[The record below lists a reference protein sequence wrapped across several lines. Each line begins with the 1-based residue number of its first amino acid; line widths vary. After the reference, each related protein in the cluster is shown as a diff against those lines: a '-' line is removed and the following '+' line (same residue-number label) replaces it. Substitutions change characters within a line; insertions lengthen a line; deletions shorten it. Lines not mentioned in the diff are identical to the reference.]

1 MVCELRGYTANF
13 HVGFDETTL
22 LLRARY
28 SDLSLDVMYC
38 YDLAK
43 HTEPSIQTAR
53 AVQAP
58 MEGTKPIVTNHL
70 APPDHYNVAFLYLAV
85 HEIRDSA
92 ERELCLRQLRESV
105 VPEGRVIVIEHAH
118 DLANF
123 LA

>member
-70 APPDHYNVAFLYLAV
+70 GSPPTTTTSLFSISPCTRFETPPSVNFAYDSLESPLFP
-85 HEIRDSA
+85 RDGS
-92 ERELCLRQLRESV
+92 S
-105 VPEGRVIVIEHAH
+105 
-118 DLANF
+118 
-123 LA
+123 